1 MKVESPYLTLKAA
14 AEYLQFPSTRAF
26 YLWRYRHPGQLRA
39 YRRGGV
45 LLFKQADLDAAL
57 EQERPAR
64 GQLRKVV
71 G

>member
-1 MKVESPYLTLKAA
+1 MKVESPYLTAADAA
-14 AEYLQFPSTRAF
+14 AYLQFPSTRAF
-26 YLWRYRHPGQLRA
+26 YEWRYRHPRQLRA

-64 GQLRKVV
+64 PALKAVR
-71 G
+71 